1 MKSLYVEL
9 NGSYVEVGEVK
20 IPELV
25 STETNY
31 EIGFWGQ
38 KHKEYLKQNHRV
50 IYYNLLTSGKLNSYL
65 HKIDV
70 QAKEQYVVIQRCMM
84 HLIRNSIKYIPTK
97 EYKKFTQSLK
107 KVYAA
112 PSLNACRKAFEQF
125 CQEWS
130 QYPRAID
137 VWKRN
142 FNHVEQLFD
151 YGSAIRRVMYTTNAV
166 ESINSSFRKV
176 TKKGAF
182 PSENALLKLLYLR
195 TMEL

>member
-31 EIGFWGQ
+31 EIGFWWQ

-107 KVYAA
+107 KYTRHRALMRA
-112 PSLNACRKAFEQF
+112 EKHLNSFVRSGHSIREQ
-125 CQEWS
+125 
-130 QYPRAID
+130 
-137 VWKRN
+137 
-142 FNHVEQLFD
+142 
-151 YGSAIRRVMYTTNAV
+151 
-166 ESINSSFRKV
+166 
-176 TKKGAF
+176 
-182 PSENALLKLLYLR
+182 
-195 TMEL
+195 